1 MHVVDTGK
9 SESVA
14 QNSKQRG
21 DSFEGGDG
29 SLPHFPHHFSHLENI
44 KVLIICVY
52 AVTVSITS

>member
-1 MHVVDTGK
+1 MTTEMSWE

-29 SLPHFPHHFSHLENI
+29 NLPHFPQ
-44 KVLIICVY
+44 C
-52 AVTVSITS
+52 